1 MKEETVK
8 LIVILLGVASTLGIY
23 SILYKENKV
32 FRFFWAVGQYRRK
45 FKKFSKPLYML
56 VKFSL
61 ILSLLAWI
69 TSDFWM
75 KFI

>member
-32 FRFFWAVGQYRRK
+32 FRFFEHSNVTCMQ
-45 FKKFSKPLYML
+45 
-56 VKFSL
+56 
-61 ILSLLAWI
+61 
-69 TSDFWM
+69 
-75 KFI
+75 